1 MALARRSKWWPGSLT
16 LKAVAGDEASFGKEL
31 VLGHPRRQAILQDL
45 RELQIGLPLE
55 NREDLIDPVVFR
67 FASYV
72 VDLPASEGHHDALP
86 YGLLDHSLEA
96 ALHATREL
104 VRPSFRASEDPNLNY
119 RDQPRWAF
127 AGFVLGLLHD
137 AGKILDLEVALPGER
152 FPWNP
157 LAEPL
162 AAYLRRYGERASG
175 RASWTWR
182 KGRGDAHTGRVGEV
196 SSRILPSRAR
206 LFLAHRWNLLLEVFG
221 RSHKDGQEDWGVGPA
236 GRVVAAVRR
245 ADHAAA
251 KVGIKDQTDKKAAER
266 QRSSEVP
273 VTPPQTAQDAETAVN
288 PARVESASPEKPT
301 SSNLTQA
308 LHAPSSKSPERPKPE
323 EDLAKQAARGLAD
336 RNRQVEA
343 AFQPQKVREAIL
355 SLLRSGNISRNSPQ
369 AEIYVREDH
378 LWLRYPEGTR
388 SLLEEAGVTWSSKV
402 GERLLAVLLKF
413 PELAPENP
421 GSALVY
427 ACAQAK
433 EKQSKPFVR
442 FHARR
447 LLNEKELASLGYWP
461 YEMKISRSVV
471 TYEQGT
477 LFRPPLARGA

>member
-1 MALARRSKWWPGSLT
+1 MALARLWKWWPGSQN
-16 LKAVAGDEASFGKEL
+16 LKSVAGDEASLGKDL
-31 VLGHPRRQAILQDL
+31 VFGHPRRQAILSEL
-45 RELQIGLPLE
+45 KELQTGLPLE
-55 NREDLIDPVVFR
+55 DREDLIDPVVTR

-72 VDLPASEGHHDALP
+72 VDLPASESHHDALP

-137 AGKILDLEVALPGER
+137 AGKILDLEVVLPGDR
-152 FPWNP
+152 LPWNP

-162 AAYLRRYGERASG
+162 AAYLGRYGERASG
-175 RASWTWR
+175 LRSWNWS
-182 KGRGDAHTGRVGEV
+182 KGRGDAHTGRVREV
-196 SSRILPSRAR
+196 SSRILASRAR
-206 LFLAHRWNLLLEVFG
+206 LFLAHRWDLLLKVFG
-221 RSHKDGQEDWGVGPA
+221 QSHRDGQEDWGVGPA

-251 KVGIKDQTDKKAAER
+251 KVGIKDLKDKKANER
-266 QRSSEVP
+266 SPSSGVRVP
-273 VTPPQTAQDAETAVN
+273 HSETAQDVETIVE
-288 PARVESASPEKPT
+288 PAQVEPT
-301 SSNLTQA
+301 SSEKAANLAQA
-308 LHAPSSKSPERPKPE
+308 SHAPASGSPNSPRQE
-323 EDLAKQAARGLAD
+323 EDPAKRAARELAE

-343 AFQPQKVREAIL
+343 AFQPQRIREAIL
-355 SLLRSGNISRNSPQ
+355 SLLRSGNAPRNSPQ

-378 LWLRYPEGTR
+378 LWMRYPEGTR
-388 SLLEEAGVTWSSKV
+388 SLVEEAGITWSSKV

-427 ACAQAK
+427 ACAQSK
-433 EKQSKPFVR
+433 EKQAKPFVR

-471 TYEQGT
+471 IYEQGT
-477 LFRPPLARGA
+477 LFKPPLARGA